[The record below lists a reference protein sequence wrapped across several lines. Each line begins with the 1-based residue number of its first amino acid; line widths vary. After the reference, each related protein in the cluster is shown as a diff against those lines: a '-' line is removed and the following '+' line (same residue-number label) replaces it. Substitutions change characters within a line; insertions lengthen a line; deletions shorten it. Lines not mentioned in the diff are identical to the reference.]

1 MRGIHLLM
9 RPEDS
14 RIHSGRSRFSARRV
28 VPRPARA
35 RRAALTLIGS
45 SAGKRVGDGV

>member
-14 RIHSGRSRFSARRV
+14 RIHSGRSQFSARRGAA
-28 VPRPARA
+28 ARA
-35 RRAALTLIGS
+35 AAGA
-45 SAGKRVGDGV
+45 AGGTDSDRILSR